1 MGLQAQSRTI
11 ARRPAAGTSSTA
23 ALHVALLGPVEALVD
38 GAEVALSPLERNLL
52 VLLAL
57 APGSATS
64 TDRLIDQMWGD
75 ALPAAP
81 RSRIQGLVSS
91 LRRKVGGMLVTRYPG
106 YLLDRT
112 QLARDVD
119 TCDELTAAAASAP
132 TPAERAELYGA
143 ALDQWRGEP
152 LDGATAPGLAADRA
166 RLEEQRVGLLEAHC
180 NAELELGN
188 HTGLIAALAA
198 ASAEHPLRERLA
210 GLHMTALYR
219 SNRQADALLVYH
231 ELRERLADEL
241 GSDPCADL
249 RNLHAAI
256 LRGESLPGEVRPPST
271 PPVSTLPE
279 VPAQETPALVV
290 PAAPVVPEP
299 RPAPGPEHVPA
310 QLPAGVG
317 QFVGREEELHRLA
330 EAAGRDDGES
340 KLVVVSGTGGL
351 GKTAL
356 VVQWAHGVADRHR
369 DGQLFLD
376 LHGDDD
382 PAGPLSPEDAVAAAL
397 TALGA
402 PELAAAAPADRISAY
417 RTLVRNR
424 RLLIVAD
431 NAASVDQVLAL
442 VPPGDGNCLVV
453 TSRRRL
459 ITLATHHRVHELL
472 LGPLD
477 DARSRQLF
485 EQILGADRLRDP
497 SADELVRWCGGWPLT
512 IRHAATKLL
521 GRPSQAIAAFLR
533 EAHDDGDK
541 VLLDGETRSVGEALR
556 SAHQH
561 LSPSA
566 ARLFGRLGLYDGSP
580 ICLHLATAAADTS
593 VRRTRRLLDELVA
606 AHLIEETTSGRFRFH
621 DVVARFAA
629 ERGQEEELSPPMACL
644 DSLCADPPDGPV
656 QRTDPVG
663 LRLPVP
669 A

>member
-23 ALHVALLGPVEALVD
+23 ALHVALLGPIEALVD

-57 APGSATS
+57 APGSPTS

-91 LRRKVGGMLVTRYPG
+91 LRRKVGSMLVTRYPG
-106 YLLDRT
+106 YLIERT

-119 TCDELTAAAASAP
+119 TCDELAAAAASAV

-166 RLEEQRVGLLEAHC
+166 RLEEQRVSLLEAHC
-180 NAELELGN
+180 EAELELGN
-188 HTGLIAALAA
+188 HAGLIAPLAT

-256 LRGESLPGEVRPPST
+256 LRGESLQPSNPPGST
-271 PPVSTLPE
+271 PPASLPASPPPDLPPQALTE
-279 VPAQETPALVV
+279 V
-290 PAAPVVPEP
+290 AAPVIP
-299 RPAPGPEHVPA
+299 RPRAAPAAEHIPA

-317 QFVGREEELHRLA
+317 QFVGREEELHSLT
-330 EAAGRDDGES
+330 EVAGRDDGES

-369 DGQLFLD
+369 DGQVFLD
-376 LHGDDD
+376 LHGDAPDD
-382 PAGPLSPEDAVAAAL
+382 VLTPADTVAAAL

-402 PELAAAAPADRISAY
+402 PELATAAPADRVAAY
-417 RTLVRNR
+417 RTFVRNR

-459 ITLATHHRVHELL
+459 ISLATHHRVHELL

-477 DARSRQLF
+477 AARSRQLL
-485 EQILGADRLRDP
+485 EQILGPDRLRDP
-497 SADELVRWCGGWPLT
+497 DADELVRWCGGWPLT

-556 SAHQH
+556 SAHHH
-561 LSPSA
+561 LSPAA
-566 ARLFGRLGLYDGSP
+566 ARLFGRLGLHDGPS

-593 VRRTRRLLDELVA
+593 VRRTRRLLDELVS
-606 AHLIEETTSGRFRFH
+606 AHLIVETSSGRFRFH

-629 ERGQEEELSPPMACL
+629 QRGQEEELSPAVSDCL
-644 DSLCADPPDGPV
+644 CSGPPDGSTGRADAV
-656 QRTDPVG
+656 D

>member
-1 MGLQAQSRTI
+1 M

-57 APGSATS
+57 TPGSPTS

-91 LRRKVGGMLVTRYPG
+91 LRRKVGSMLVTRYPG

-119 TCDELTAAAASAP
+119 TCDELAAAAASAP
-132 TPAERAELYGA
+132 TTAERAELYGA

-166 RLEEQRVGLLEAHC
+166 RLGEQRVGLLEAHC
-180 NAELELGN
+180 EAELELGN
-188 HTGLIAALAA
+188 HAGVIAPLAA
-198 ASAEHPLRERLA
+198 SSAEHPLRERLA

-219 SNRQADALLVYH
+219 SNRQADALLVYQ
-231 ELRERLADEL
+231 ELRERLVDEL

-256 LRGESLPGEVRPPST
+256 LRGEGLRDERRQPGT
-271 PPVSTLPE
+271 PPASALAQ
-279 VPAQETPALVV
+279 VPAQEPPAAVPSAA
-290 PAAPVVPEP
+290 PAAPVVPAP
-299 RPAPGPEHVPA
+299 RSVPTPERVPA

-317 QFVGREEELHRLA
+317 QFVGREDELHRLA
-330 EAAGRDDGES
+330 EAVDRDDGEP

-356 VVQWAHGVADRHR
+356 VLQWAHGVADRHR
-369 DGQLFLD
+369 DGQVFLD
-376 LHGDDD
+376 LHGDD
-382 PAGPLSPEDAVAAAL
+382 PTTTPSPEDAVAAAL

-402 PELAAAAPADRISAY
+402 PELATAAPADRVAAY
-417 RTLVRNR
+417 RTSVRNR

-431 NAASVDQVLAL
+431 NAGSVDQVLAL

-477 DARSRQLF
+477 DARSRQLL

-497 SADELVRWCGGWPLT
+497 DADALVRWCGGWPLT

-521 GRPSQAIAAFLR
+521 GRPSQTIDSFLR
-533 EAHDDGDK
+533 EAHDDGDN
-541 VLLDGETRSVGEALR
+541 VLLDGDPRSVGEALR
-556 SAHQH
+556 SAHRQ

-566 ARLFGRLGLYDGSP
+566 ARLFGRLGLHDGPS
-580 ICLHLATAAADTS
+580 ICLHLAAAAADTS
-593 VRRTRRLLDELVA
+593 LPRARRLLDELVA
-606 AHLIEETTSGRFRFH
+606 ARLIEETTSGRFRFH
-621 DVVARFAA
+621 NVVARFASQ
-629 ERGQEEELSPPMACL
+629 RGHAEELTPPVILAPHSVANQHGTDRDCL
-644 DSLCADPPDGPV
+644 C
-656 QRTDPVG
+656 